1 MKKENENYAKKKK
14 NVATSP
20 KSYMLNWR
28 SGQNCEN
35 KSEIKQEF
43 PILVLYWGHLTPA
56 VTLALSSPL

>member
-1 MKKENENYAKKKK
+1 M
-14 NVATSP
+14 TSP

-35 KSEIKQEF
+35 KREIKQELLV
-43 PILVLYWGHLTPA
+43 LVLYWGHLSPA

>member
-1 MKKENENYAKKKK
+1 MQKKKK
-14 NVATSP
+14 KKVMTSP

-35 KSEIKQEF
+35 KREIKQELLV
-43 PILVLYWGHLTPA
+43 LVLYWGHLSSA